1 MLELAIKAFYPSPP
15 PFPLLHVD
23 TRWKFQVIS
32 LFAATAPRKRA
43 WGGLSISTPKRS
55 KRI

>member
-43 WGGLSISTPKRS
+43 WG
-55 KRI
+55 